1 MMAPSVERGGPAVG
15 SVEGIMRAVR
25 VRSQTADEHDRAA
38 ARLRQVA
45 GWAESSWRGRSGR
58 EFAATTVD
66 VAAEFAA
73 LAAGL
78 EHHATTL
85 TTYATAVERIQGE
98 QRALEARRIRA
109 HSSLLLGEARV
120 EAITREAADVAA
132 ADPTGLVTGVD
143 HRAGEKSSWQRR
155 VDDDRSELRIVERA
169 HDELV
174 HERADAD
181 RRCVAAL
188 EDPVAVG
195 RLPAITESAVATQS
209 GEQLLALLGGL
220 SRTDLVLLLQDHPAL
235 LDKAFR
241 ADPERVRA
249 WWDELGRSGSQDAD
263 GLTAAQAALVTG
275 APALIGALDGLP
287 PAARVLA
294 NRSNAG
300 ARREEIA
307 RMLTSGGR
315 AGVRFAPDEIAALR
329 REDAYLAGAVA
340 EPPTVQ
346 LYLFDP
352 AADRIIEM
360 IGSFGP
366 LTSTIITYV
375 PGTGTTM
382 DSFSGDPRGVQQVGD
397 WFATRDART
406 VTFVTKDGRFPQ
418 TLLEANMP
426 VLAESTGR
434 RLVSFQEGLRQSYD
448 PDVVTEVGVG
458 HSWGL
463 ANVTSSEVAGARYD
477 HVVSL
482 AGAGMPSAWNPRE
495 GTTYSDYRYLDF
507 LQVAQWLGQVWDGKN
522 PGNHWAFE
530 SDGLLR
536 GPDDLEL
543 ALTGSLERKA
553 EILVDNHSLIA
564 ENNADNLQALERIE
578 RLVTR

>member
-1 MMAPSVERGGPAVG
+1 
-15 SVEGIMRAVR
+15 
-25 VRSQTADEHDRAA
+25 
-38 ARLRQVA
+38 
-45 GWAESSWRGRSGR
+45 
-58 EFAATTVD
+58 
-66 VAAEFAA
+66 
-73 LAAGL
+73 
-78 EHHATTL
+78 
-85 TTYATAVERIQGE
+85 
-98 QRALEARRIRA
+98 
-109 HSSLLLGEARV
+109 
-120 EAITREAADVAA
+120 
-132 ADPTGLVTGVD
+132 
-143 HRAGEKSSWQRR
+143 
-155 VDDDRSELRIVERA
+155 
-169 HDELV
+169 
-174 HERADAD
+174 
-181 RRCVAAL
+181 
-188 EDPVAVG
+188 
-195 RLPAITESAVATQS
+195 
-209 GEQLLALLGGL
+209 
-220 SRTDLVLLLQDHPAL
+220 
-235 LDKAFR
+235 
-241 ADPERVRA
+241 
-249 WWDELGRSGSQDAD
+249 
-263 GLTAAQAALVTG
+263 
-275 APALIGALDGLP
+275 
-287 PAARVLA
+287 
-294 NRSNAG
+294 
-300 ARREEIA
+300 
-307 RMLTSGGR
+307 MLTSGGR